1 MILKE
6 ILKVTMDIKL
16 GINWIWM
23 RLIEGIALMLH
34 SNNLFN
40 YDSNTIKDTIQ
51 LQLLLQLNYTSS
63 SD

>member
-1 MILKE
+1 MG
-6 ILKVTMDIKL
+6 IKL
-16 GINWIWM
+16 GINWIWL
-23 RLIEGIALMLH
+23 RLIEGIALMVH